1 MPSLTM
7 RTLPLLRQLSKRCMT
22 RVSTACVFKSNSP
35 RHHLAVV
42 IAVIAAQGTEDPH
55 LAISA
60 SNAIRPVTGP
70 ETAQRDAVAV
80 TVVTVHKL
88 KAAASNAMSV
98 VIVHASAVANP
109 ADVADQVVATTRVA
123 ATDLAVA
130 AIHTVVEVVM
140 IAGVANVVTID
151 AAPAEAT
158 LLCSAVAVMAKM
170 NVGEVEAH
178 VSREAAPRP
187 PVGT

>member
-1 MPSLTM
+1 M
-7 RTLPLLRQLSKRCMT
+7 
-22 RVSTACVFKSNSP
+22 
-35 RHHLAVV
+35 
-42 IAVIAAQGTEDPH
+42 
-55 LAISA
+55 
-60 SNAIRPVTGP
+60 
-70 ETAQRDAVAV
+70 

-140 IAGVANVVTID
+140 IAGVVNVVTID

-178 VSREAAPRP
+178 VSREAAPHP